1 MKICVVTVYNGSNY
15 GARLQALALK
25 HVLEEK
31 GHTVTHVETKA
42 RNPRSRAVK
51 KIIKRL
57 ITFDWRKDS
66 LKFQWDIGSLFVRE
80 AKEFDVC
87 SIQEA
92 SDADLVIFGSDEIW
106 NVRRKMI
113 YQYPVLFGKGIEND
127 CKASYAVSINDAT
140 VEDFNKRPFSIEE
153 IGKFKKITVRDQY
166 SKEVLSSLLPEYEI
180 ATVVDPTFL
189 PERSFYEEIME
200 ETELESYILI
210 YSYGNHLTEDAM
222 NQIQEFAKKKNLKLI
237 SVLGYFAWCDYNTP
251 CSTKKVL
258 GLFKNAKYVF
268 TDTFHGAIFSMLF
281 EKNFVIISKGTKK
294 LDILLNIYSL
304 EGRKIKPSE
313 RMVETIA
320 NQAIDYVSFNQK
332 REELR
337 SNSLVEL
344 DAILD
349 LKSECKNG

>member
-1 MKICVVTVYNGSNY
+1 MRICVVTVYNGSNY

-31 GHTVTHVETKA
+31 GHTVTHVETGA

-66 LKFQWDIGSLFVRE
+66 LKFQWDTGSLFVQE

-87 SIQEA
+87 SIAEA
-92 SDADLVIFGSDEIW
+92 GEADLVIFGSDEIW

-127 CKASYAVSINDAT
+127 WKTSYAVSINDAT
-140 VEDFNKRPFSIEE
+140 VADFNKRPFSLEE
-153 IGKFKKITVRDQY
+153 IRKFKKITVRDQY
-166 SKEVLSSLLPEYEI
+166 SKDVLSSLLPEYEI

-189 PERSFYEEIME
+189 PERSFYEGIME
-200 ETELESYILI
+200 TPELDSYILI
-210 YSYGNHLTEDAM
+210 YSYGNYLTEDVM
-222 NQIQEFAKKKNLKLI
+222 QQIQEFAKKKNLKII
-237 SVLGYFAWCDYNTP
+237 SVLGYFAWCNYNTP

-258 GLFKNAKYVF
+258 GLFKNAEYVF

-281 EKNFVIISKGTKK
+281 EKNFVVISRGTKK
-294 LDILLNIYSL
+294 LDTLLDIYSL
-304 EGRKIKPSE
+304 EDRKIQPAG
-313 RMVETIA
+313 RTIETIA
-320 NQAIDYVSFNQK
+320 NQTIDYVSFNQT

-337 SNSLVEL
+337 RRSFVEL
-344 DAILD
+344 DEILN
-349 LKSECKNG
+349 LKSE